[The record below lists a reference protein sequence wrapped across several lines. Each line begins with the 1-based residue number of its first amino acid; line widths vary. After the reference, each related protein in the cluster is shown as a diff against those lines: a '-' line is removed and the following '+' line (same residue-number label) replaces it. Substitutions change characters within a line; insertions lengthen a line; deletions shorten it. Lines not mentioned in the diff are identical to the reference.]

1 MNYAGNFKR
10 ITNIQE
16 IYKKHLA
23 FLITEGIQIKTTL
36 KLPSIP
42 ARGCREE
49 NKEHQ

>member
-1 MNYAGNFKR
+1 MQAISKELQIFKKY
-10 ITNIQE
+10 I
-16 IYKKHLA
+16 KKHLA